1 MGSAP
6 KEVYKFP
13 GTANVLPSICSTT
26 NPYRN
31 PVMSNDS
38 KPRISLVKLA
48 HSLIKEKVKSGDI
61 AVDATVGNGHD
72 TLFLLG
78 LVKPGGKVF
87 GFDIQ
92 QSAINSA
99 QSKVEKHSFAERVSL
114 INAGHEKMS
123 ECVSLEYHRK
133 ISAVMFNLG
142 YLPGS
147 DKRIV
152 TQANTTLAA
161 IASASELLSASGIIT
176 ILAYPGHEGGEIET
190 EQVKNWCFAL
200 DSTQYQVGQYES
212 DYDKLSAPKL
222 YVVKKIP

>member
-1 MGSAP
+1 MASVP
-6 KEVYKFP
+6 KAVYKFP
-13 GTANVLPSICSTT
+13 GTANVLPIICSIN
-26 NPYRN
+26 NPYPN
-31 PVMSNDS
+31 PVISNDS

-61 AVDATVGNGHD
+61 VIDATVGNGHD

-92 QSAINSA
+92 QSAINA
-99 QSKVEKHSFAERVSL
+99 TQNKVEKHPFAECVSL
-114 INAGHEKMS
+114 INASHEKMG
-123 ECVSLEYHRK
+123 ECVSMEYRRK

-147 DKRIV
+147 DKRII

-161 IASASELLSASGIIT
+161 IASASELLSDDGIIT
-176 ILAYPGHEGGEIET
+176 ILAYSGHEGGEIET
-190 EQVKNWCFAL
+190 EQVKNWCFGL
-200 DSTQYQVGQYES
+200 DSTQYQVDQHES
-212 DYDKLSAPKL
+212 HSDKLSAPKL
-222 YVVKKIP
+222 FIVKKIR